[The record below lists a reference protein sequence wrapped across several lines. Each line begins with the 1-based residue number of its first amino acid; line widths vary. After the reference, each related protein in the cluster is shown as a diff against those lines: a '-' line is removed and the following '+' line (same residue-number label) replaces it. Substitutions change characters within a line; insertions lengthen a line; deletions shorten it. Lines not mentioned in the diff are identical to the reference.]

1 MIRLIEVQE
10 AARAWGLRP
19 DIVEKDYVLGWL
31 LIGLSAHPRIQTQW
45 ILKGGTC
52 LKKCYLETFRFSEDL
67 DFTLIARA
75 THDLDEITGWMKE
88 VAQSVGQASG
98 IEFPP
103 DLIEF
108 RAHPNPRGGVTL
120 RGKVGYRGPL
130 RPRIAPKIKF
140 DLTTDEI
147 IVGPP
152 ILRAIHH
159 PYSDR
164 PAQPTRIHCY
174 PIEEILAE
182 KTRAMS
188 ERGLPRDLYDIIR
201 LFRHEGFRLDPT
213 AVRQVLAQKCAHRNL
228 PLPTIDQ
235 LAASPSHVELE
246 SEWANM
252 LGHQLPALPP
262 LESHWAELD
271 DYFAWLDGKPLADL
285 PPIEETEPSD
295 TAWQQPDYISLPS
308 EWGVVAP
315 VEAIRFA
322 GANRLRIQLNYRAQ
336 QGQRG
341 TREVE
346 PYSFRRSRAGH
357 LLFYGRNIERQ
368 RISAYRFDRIVDV
381 KVTHQPFLPRW
392 RVEF

>member
-1 MIRLIEVQE
+1 MIRPIEIQE

-31 LIGLSAHPRIQTQW
+31 LIGLSVHPGVRTQW
-45 ILKGGTC
+45 VFKGGTC

-67 DFTLIARA
+67 DFTLTPEA
-75 THDLDEITGWMKE
+75 TRDPVE
-88 VAQSVGQASG
+88 VAGWLSAICQSISQETG

-103 DLIEF
+103 DLIEI
-108 RAHPNPRGGVTL
+108 RASPNPRGGLTL

-130 RPRIAPKIKF
+130 QPRTAPKIRI
-140 DLTTDEI
+140 DLTTDEVI
-147 IVGPP
+147 IRPP
-152 ILRAIHH
+152 ILRSIYH

-164 PAQPTRIHCY
+164 RTSSVRLYCY

-201 LFRHEGFRLDPT
+201 LFRHEGFRLDRAT
-213 AVRQVLAQKCAHRNL
+213 IREVLAQKCAVRNL
-228 PLPTIDQ
+228 PLPTMAQ
-235 LAASPSHVELE
+235 LAASPDRAELE

-262 LESHWAELD
+262 LESLWATLGE
-271 DYFAWLDGKPLADL
+271 YFDWLEGKPMVDL
-285 PPIEETEPSD
+285 PSIREREPSD
-295 TAWQQPDYISLPS
+295 PDWRQPDYISLPS
-308 EWGVVAP
+308 QWGVVAP
-315 VEAIRFA
+315 IEAIRFA
-322 GANRLRIQLNYRAQ
+322 GANRLRLQLHYLARE
-336 QGQRG
+336 GRRG
-341 TREVE
+341 VREVE

-357 LLFYGRNIERQ
+357 LLFYGRNIQRP

-381 KVTHQPFLPRW
+381 KITNQPFLPHW
-392 RVEF
+392 KVEF